1 MEYQMRA
8 KKSDK
13 GVHHFPGHSL
23 LSVIIPVYNEQEV
36 IVTFHK
42 RLQRA
47 LAATG
52 MPRVEIIYI
61 NDGSTDRSMAL
72 LMQCMQ
78 QGPSFHIID
87 FTRNFG
93 KEAAMTAGIEH
104 AQGDAAIIIDA
115 DLQDPPELIP
125 EMVQQWRQGYDVV
138 NMRRSSREGES
149 LLKRKTAQ
157 AFYTLMRHIGP
168 VKMPR
173 NVGDFRLLS
182 KNAITALRQLPER
195 NRFMKGMFTWI
206 GFSVKELGYHR
217 DARYA
222 GSTKWNY
229 FGLWKLALEGI
240 TSYTT
245 APLKAATYVGIVI
258 ALSAFFYGLIIF
270 LKTLFL
276 GNPVPGYPSLMV
288 VILFLG
294 GMQLLAIGIVGEYLG
309 RIFIETKGRPLYLVK
324 RHYTANTAP
333 AALPGII
340 SQRNRV

>member
-8 KKSDK
+8 KKSDQ

-23 LSVIIPVYNEQEV
+23 LSVIVPIYNEQEV

-42 RLQRA
+42 RLQHA

-52 MPRVEIIYI
+52 VPKTEIIYV

-72 LMQCMQ
+72 LLQCMRH
-78 QGPSFHIID
+78 GPSFHIID

-93 KEAAMTAGIEH
+93 KEAAMTAGIEY
-104 AQGDAAIIIDA
+104 ARGDAAIIIDA

-125 EMVQQWRQGYDVV
+125 EMVLHWRQGYDVV
-138 NMRRSSREGES
+138 NMRRKSREGDS

-157 AFYTLMRHIGP
+157 AFYTLMGHIGP
-168 VKMPR
+168 VKMPC

-182 KNAITALRQLPER
+182 KNAMTALRQMPER

-245 APLKAATYVGIVI
+245 APLKAATYVGLVI
-258 ALSAFFYGLIIF
+258 ALSAFFYGLVIF

-294 GMQLLAIGIVGEYLG
+294 GIQLLAIGIVGEYLG
-309 RIFIETKGRPLYLVK
+309 RIFTETKGRPLYLVK
-324 RHYTANTAP
+324 GHYKASASRKAMP
-333 AALPGII
+333 EII
-340 SQRNRV
+340 SQRNLA